1 MRLRNNPILKKAD
14 RYLGIPLIWGMSVL
28 KNRHNLPPA
37 TPRNFILMKTAAIGD
52 TILLDAVIKEIR
64 GQIQD
69 AKITIVC
76 TKNNKGAVE
85 LLTGVNHIIDFHMG
99 NPFVSFRELAELPEF
114 DCLMYFAPWAHI
126 NAIACYFIKAKFKTG
141 FATNGMYRHYLY
153 DKAVIHRDDQHEMDN
168 YRDVLRACNL
178 EVHGLVPHF
187 EVPVLPESGQ
197 KATYVIFHMFP
208 GGASALL
215 RAWNKDKWLELAQRI
230 REKYDY
236 AIYLTGGK
244 EDAPNA
250 AEMTEKLQN
259 LNIEVKN
266 YAGKLSLKDS
276 CSLLKNARLL
286 VTVNTGIMHMAAAV
300 GTKIVAL
307 HGATSITRW
316 GPLSDTAK
324 SVAVGLSCQPCIS
337 LGFESKCTE
346 PKCMKMISVPMV
358 MAAIEN
364 VMKQQNSH

>member
-1 MRLRNNPILKKAD
+1 MKLRNNPILKKAD
-14 RYLGIPLIWGMSVL
+14 RYLGIPLIWGMSML
-28 KNRHNLPPA
+28 KKRHNLPPA
-37 TPRNFILMKTAAIGD
+37 TPRNFILLKTAAIGD
-52 TILLDAVIKEIR
+52 TVLLDAVIKEIS
-64 GQIQD
+64 GQIPD

-76 TKNNKGAVE
+76 TKNNRGAVE
-85 LLTGVNHIIDFHMG
+85 LLTGVNQIIDFHMG
-99 NPFVSFRELAELPEF
+99 KPLASFRELAELPEY
-114 DCLMYFAPWAHI
+114 DCLMDFASWAHI
-126 NAIACYFIKAKFKTG
+126 NAVACYFIKAKFKTG
-141 FATNGMYRHYLY
+141 FATKGMYRHYLY
-153 DKAVIHRDDQHEMDN
+153 DKAVTHKDDQHEMDN
-168 YRDVLRACNL
+168 YRDILRACNL
-178 EVHGLVPHF
+178 KVQGAVPHF
-187 EVPVLPESGQ
+187 EVLTLLDSEQ
-197 KATYVIFHMFP
+197 KASYVIFHMFP

-215 RAWNKDKWLELAQRI
+215 RAWDKDKWLELAQRI